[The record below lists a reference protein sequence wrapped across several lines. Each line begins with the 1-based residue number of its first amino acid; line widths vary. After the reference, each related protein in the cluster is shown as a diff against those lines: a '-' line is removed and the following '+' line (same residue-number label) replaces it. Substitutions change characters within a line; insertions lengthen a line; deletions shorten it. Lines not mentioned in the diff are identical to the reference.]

1 MNAIELL
8 DIISKGETST
18 VQFKLNVN
26 NVKSIA
32 QEMVAFANTKGGT
45 ILIGVHD
52 KTWEIVGLSDDD
64 LRRLTDLLVNASSQ
78 HVKEPLFIETDTVD
92 YEGKKILIVN
102 VPEGIAKPYKDNDGI
117 IFMKNGANKRKVTS
131 NEEISR
137 LLQSS
142 GYLYAEEKVI
152 FQSST
157 EDIDIK
163 KFKDFYQKKY
173 KETFDDDRIESYLEN
188 LKLGSDGRVTIAGA
202 LLFGKKV
209 EKLIPQ
215 FFIAAIWF
223 RGDEIED
230 AEYRSSTNITGT
242 LDELYRQGY
251 DFIVSKLTN
260 VQAGQSFNTIGKLEI
275 PEIVITELLINAL
288 IHRDYFINDSI
299 KIFLFDSRIEIISPG
314 KLPNSLTEE
323 QIRRGVRRSRN
334 SIISSLAPDLMEY
347 RGAGS
352 GILRSIQAYPEIQF
366 KNDIHGE
373 QFIVKIPRPQK
384 DQ

>member
-1 MNAIELL
+1 MDAIELL

-26 NVKSIA
+26 NEKSIA

-52 KTWEIVGLSDDD
+52 KTWEVVGLTDDD
-64 LRRLTDLLVNASSQ
+64 LRRLSDLLVNASSQ
-78 HVKEPLFIETDTVD
+78 HVKEPIFIETETVD
-92 YEGKKILIVN
+92 YEGKKVLVVV
-102 VPEGIAKPYKDNDGI
+102 VPEGIAKPYKDKDGI

-157 EDIDIK
+157 EDIDIN

-173 KETFDDDRIESYLEN
+173 KESFDDDRIERYLEN
-188 LKLGSDGRVTIAGA
+188 LKLGSDGKVTIAGA
-202 LLFGKKV
+202 LLFGKTV

-215 FFIAAIWF
+215 FFITAIWF
-223 RGDEIED
+223 RGDNIEST
-230 AEYRSSTNITGT
+230 EYRSSTNISGT
-242 LDELYRQGY
+242 LDELFNQGY
-251 DFIVSKLTN
+251 DFIVSKLAK
-260 VQAGQSFNTIGKLEI
+260 VQAGQSFNTIGKLEV

-299 KIFLFDSRIEIISPG
+299 KIFLFDNRIEIISPG

-323 QIRRGVRRSRN
+323 QIKKGVRRSRN
-334 SIISSLAPDLMEY
+334 NIISSLAPDLMEY

-352 GILRSIQAYPEIQF
+352 GILRSIQAYPEIEFENNIQ
-366 KNDIHGE
+366 GE
-373 QFIVKIPRPQK
+373 QFKVIIPRPQK
-384 DQ
+384 D